1 MKQGFN
7 LITKALS
14 LLVGMSAV
22 LISCNTTTV
31 QYDIP
36 EPFVSETVYLSDP
49 SSFNLTVVGGQ
60 LFLANA
66 GHNGILIYRR
76 YFDQEFYDFAAY
88 EVACP
93 VHWTDGCGELL
104 SSNGDLY
111 FTCGCD
117 AHQYQIL
124 DGQSVDTS
132 YTLPVKEFNCS
143 FDGVNII
150 QITN

>member
-22 LISCNTTTV
+22 LISCNTTNV

-60 LFLANA
+60 LLLANA

-104 SSNGDLY
+104 RSNGDLY
-111 FTCGCD
+111 FNCGCD
-117 AHQYQIL
+117 EHQYQIL
-124 DGQSVDTS
+124 DGQSMDTS